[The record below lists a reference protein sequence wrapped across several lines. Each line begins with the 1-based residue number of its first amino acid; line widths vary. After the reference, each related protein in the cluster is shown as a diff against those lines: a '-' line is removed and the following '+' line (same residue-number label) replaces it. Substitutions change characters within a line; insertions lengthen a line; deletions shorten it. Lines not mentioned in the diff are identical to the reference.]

1 MQLQLRRLQQA
12 GLGRVLIPIACF
24 ELGNVATTLLILRAT
39 GLLSSGGRDLA
50 TATSVAILLYAGHN
64 AIAAA
69 ASPLAGHVCDR
80 R

>member
-12 GLGRVLIPIACF
+12 GLGRVLPIACF

-39 GLLSSGGRDLA
+39 GLLSSGGRDIA
-50 TATSVAILLYAGHN
+50 TATSVAILLYAAHN
-64 AIAAA
+64 AIAAGA
-69 ASPLAGHVCDR
+69 LPLAGHLCDR